1 LPLVPIAAFLAGAL
15 LSLLLPALMLTALVV
30 WYAVFIRRAPGPAD
44 GSEPATP
51 TTHATPASDPA
62 ESAATEAAPS
72 PKEV

>member
-1 LPLVPIAAFLAGAL
+1 MVPIAAFLAGAL

-30 WYAVFIRRAPGPAD
+30 WYTVFIRRAPGPAD

-51 TTHATPASDPA
+51 APDPGESPTP
-62 ESAATEAAPS
+62 EAGSS